1 MKKTFDS
8 QKKMYQILTD
18 GQDLG
23 ISKVG
28 LYKQLSDRLTKT
40 SAQKLLTGKFSP
52 PTFSL
57 ERFQSLAKR
66 LESENPLAAD
76 IYEDAVKTIVKGFD
90 RVKRNINYF
99 DLESGSDEINEELDD
114 IFTDPTLDVRE
125 LPTTFSAVNRDD
137 TVPVTVAELPVPQGI
152 GTPVNTSLL
161 NQTVGGN
168 LLGNDIL
175 RQIELLKLQGQG

>member
-1 MKKTFDS
+1 
-8 QKKMYQILTD
+8 MYQVLTD

-76 IYEDAVKTIVKGFD
+76 IYQDAVKTIVKGFD

-114 IFTDPTLDVRE
+114 VFTDPTLDIRE
-125 LPTTFSAVNRDD
+125 LPTTFAAVNRDD
-137 TVPVTVAELPVPQGI
+137 TVPAAVAELPIPQGLD
-152 GTPVNTSLL
+152 TPVNTSLL

-175 RQIELLKLQGQG
+175 RQIELLKLQGQR